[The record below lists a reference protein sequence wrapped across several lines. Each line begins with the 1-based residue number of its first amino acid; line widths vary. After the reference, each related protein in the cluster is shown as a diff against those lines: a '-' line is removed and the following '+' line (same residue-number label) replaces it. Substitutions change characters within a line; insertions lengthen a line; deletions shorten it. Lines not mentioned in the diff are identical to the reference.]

1 MSEAVLPIEAEAD
14 LPPAPELASATA
26 VLKRALR
33 ETPELRKGIG
43 YTIAFAMV
51 SGFGQLLVP
60 VLIQQILDKG
70 FNGPGG
76 FRPGFVFPACA
87 AGAIAVVGVYLA
99 SRASFAR
106 MVRASEN
113 SLFSLRVRVF
123 NHIHKLS
130 LAEQT
135 ARRKGAYVARVT
147 ADMDTLSQ
155 FMEWGA
161 LHWIVSSALM
171 VTTVAVM
178 LVYSWQ
184 LTLITLF
191 VVSPLFLVLR
201 FMQRGMQ
208 RAYDQLRTRVSDTMS
223 EVSES
228 LMGVAVVRAY
238 GVEEHIDLRVKS
250 AISNQY
256 QAQVHANKFGATIFP
271 ISEVFGALAVAT
283 VLVVGALYGPTLGL
297 SLGQMVAFLFLV
309 TLFLGPMAE
318 ISEIFDQTQ
327 TAIAGWRKIL
337 SVLDLPVEI
346 KEPTSGK
353 QLPPGPLPV
362 RVADLSFAYRE
373 GGLVLRSVGVE
384 IAAGSHVAVVGET
397 GSGKTTFAKIL
408 CRLADPTSGAVV
420 VGGVDLRE
428 VAASSRREAIRMIP
442 QDGFLFDNTIRENVR
457 YGHEGAPDEEVMQ
470 AFADLGLAAWIE
482 SMPQG
487 LDTGVGERGEGLSVG
502 ERQLVALVRAQLGA
516 AGLLILDEA
525 TSNVDPETERNLN
538 EAMHRLSEGRT
549 TITIAHRLSTA
560 EQADWVLVFDGGR
573 VVERGT
579 HDEMVARGGVY
590 AGLYDSWLGNTR
602 RRSVTDDRD
611 QDRADIREMEVS
623 EPPARS

>member
-1 MSEAVLPIEAEAD
+1 MSEAAVPVEEEAE
-14 LPPAPELASATA
+14 LPPAPELSSAMA
-26 VLKRALR
+26 VLRRALR

-43 YTIAFAMV
+43 YTLAFALV

-60 VLIQQILDKG
+60 ILIQQILDKG
-70 FNGPGG
+70 FTGPTG

-87 AGAIAVVGVYLA
+87 GGGVAVVGVYLA

-106 MVRASEN
+106 MVQASEN
-113 SLFSLRVRVF
+113 SLFNLRVRVF

-171 VTTVAVM
+171 FTTVIVM

-184 LTLITLF
+184 LTLVTL
-191 VVSPLFLVLR
+191 VIVSPLILVLR
-201 FMQRGMQ
+201 VMQRGML
-208 RAYDQLRTRVSDTMS
+208 RAYDRLRTRVAETMS

-238 GVEEHIDLRVKS
+238 GVEEHIDFRVKS
-250 AISNQY
+250 AIDSQY
-256 QAQVHANKFGATIFP
+256 RAQVHANKFGAAIFP
-271 ISEVFGALAVAT
+271 VSDVFGALAVAA
-283 VLVVGALYGPTLGL
+283 VLVVGALYGRSLGL
-297 SLGQMVAFLFLV
+297 SLGQVVAFLFLV

-318 ISEIFDQTQ
+318 ISEIFDQSQ

-346 KEPTSGK
+346 KEPASGTR
-353 QLPPGPLPV
+353 LPPGPLPV
-362 RVADLSFAYRE
+362 RIVDLSFAYRE
-373 GGLVLRSVGVE
+373 GGSVLRQVDAE
-384 IAAGSHVAVVGET
+384 IAAGSHIAVVGET

-408 CRLADPTSGAVV
+408 CRLADPTAGAVV
-420 VGGVDLRE
+420 IGGVDLRE
-428 VAASSRREAIRMIP
+428 VSASSRREAIRMIP

-457 YGHEGAPDEEVMQ
+457 YGHEGAGDEEVRR
-470 AFADLGLAAWIE
+470 AFADLGLADWIE
-482 SMPQG
+482 GMPQG
-487 LDTGVGERGEGLSVG
+487 LDTQVGERGESLSVG

-560 EQADWVLVFDGGR
+560 EHAGSVLVFDEGR
-573 VVERGT
+573 IAERGT
-579 HDEMVARGGVY
+579 HDQLVAQGGVY

-602 RRSVTDDRD
+602 GRRVAGKGD
-611 QDRADIREMEVS
+611 QDLADLSEMEVS
-623 EPPARS
+623 EPPVRS

>member
-1 MSEAVLPIEAEAD
+1 MSEAVLPVDEEAE
-14 LPPAPELASATA
+14 LPPAPELSGAMA
-26 VLKRALR
+26 VLRRALR

-60 VLIQQILDKG
+60 ILIQQILDKG
-70 FNGPGG
+70 FTGPNG

-87 AGAIAVVGVYLA
+87 AGAVGVAGVYLA
-99 SRASFAR
+99 SRTSFAR

-171 VTTVAVM
+171 LTTVIVM
-178 LVYSWQ
+178 LFYSWQ
-184 LTLITLF
+184 LTLLTLF
-191 VVSPLFLVLR
+191 VVSPLILVLR
-201 FMQRGMQ
+201 VMQRGML

-238 GVEEHIDLRVKS
+238 GVEEHIDVRVKS
-250 AISNQY
+250 AVDNQY
-256 QAQVHANKFGATIFP
+256 QAQVHANKFGAAIFP
-271 ISEVFGALAVAT
+271 VSDVFGALAVAA
-283 VLVVGALYGPTLGL
+283 VLVIGALYGRSMGL
-297 SLGQMVAFLFLV
+297 SLGQLVAFLFLV

-346 KEPTSGK
+346 NEPASGTK
-353 QLPPGPLPV
+353 LPAGALPV
-362 RVADLSFAYRE
+362 RIIDLSFAYRE
-373 GGLVLRSVGVE
+373 GGLVLRSVDLE
-384 IAAGSHVAVVGET
+384 IVAGSHIAVVGET
-397 GSGKTTFAKIL
+397 GSGKTTFAKML
-408 CRLADPTSGAVV
+408 CRLADPTAGAVM
-420 VGGVDLRE
+420 VGGIDLRE
-428 VAASSRREAIRMIP
+428 VGASSRREAIRMIP
-442 QDGFLFDNTIRENVR
+442 QDGFLFDNTIGENVR
-457 YGHEGAPDEEVMQ
+457 YGHEGAGDDQ
-470 AFADLGLAAWIE
+470 INRAFADLGLAAWIE

-487 LDTGVGERGEGLSVG
+487 LDTQVGERGESLSVG

-538 EAMHRLSEGRT
+538 EAMQRLSEGRT

-579 HDEMVARGGVY
+579 HEQLVAHGGVY

-602 RRSVTDDRD
+602 GRRGSDEVD
-611 QDRADIREMEVS
+611 QDRADLREMEVS